1 MHSTFMISYYL
12 RYYKIVTLY
21 KKKNKK
27 KLLLMTIAK
36 ERERGVKNMMQ
47 TK

>member
-21 KKKNKK
+21 KK